1 MIRKFK
7 QKNIKLNF
15 KEEKCKKNNN
25 RNQIVKKNDEKINKK
40 IFR

>member
-15 KEEKCKKNNN
+15 KEEKCKKIITEI
-25 RNQIVKKNDEKINKK
+25 RLLRKMMKKINKK